1 MTVAPAGV
9 VERLRDLA
17 DRGKALVAEGSPGTV
32 DLIEL
37 RAETASGLAE
47 VEAALAHEDRSH
59 TVIPDGLRSASAARV
74 IRYLTVHE
82 CLLDVL
88 DGIDARLFGSLS
100 LLVSRLRTGDRDS
113 RRQALVDAVRAATH
127 HPVTAAVAEAGHVDV
142 SAARQRGALVVRAG
156 EECIVVDV
164 GGHAPSSALTG
175 YLAMIEAIAAGV
187 AKHDAE
193 ARGLSELVKH
203 AAAQSNYDG
212 HPGPAVAGRP
222 PGLALGDLTRREREV
237 ATLVSRGL
245 SNPEIAAE
253 LVISVETAK
262 SHVKSILRK
271 SGAGS
276 RAEFVTRSARY

>member
-127 HPVTAAVAEAGHVDV
+127 HPVTAAVARQVTSMCPPHG
-142 SAARQRGALVVRAG
+142 SAV
-156 EECIVVDV
+156 
-164 GGHAPSSALTG
+164 HSS
-175 YLAMIEAIAAGV
+175 
-187 AKHDAE
+187 
-193 ARGLSELVKH
+193 S
-203 AAAQSNYDG
+203 
-212 HPGPAVAGRP
+212 GPARSASSSTWVG
-222 PGLALGDLTRREREV
+222 TRRRRPSPGI
-237 ATLVSRGL
+237 SR
-245 SNPEIAAE
+245 
-253 LVISVETAK
+253 
-262 SHVKSILRK
+262 
-271 SGAGS
+271 
-276 RAEFVTRSARY
+276 